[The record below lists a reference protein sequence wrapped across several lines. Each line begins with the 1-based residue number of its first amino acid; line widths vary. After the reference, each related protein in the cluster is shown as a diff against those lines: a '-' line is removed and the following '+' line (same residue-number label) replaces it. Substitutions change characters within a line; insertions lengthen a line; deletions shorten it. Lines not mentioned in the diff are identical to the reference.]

1 MKKIT
6 KELATL
12 YRNEKTGI
20 YVFRRVI
27 PEKYRNLA
35 GKREFKFSLKTT
47 DFKTALEN
55 FEAAKNAVDA
65 MMLALMHGKSIKTS
79 ISFDEAAN
87 LAKAQGRELRPLEK
101 LLSDPAEIV
110 ASHAKWKAAS
120 HSTPEIF
127 KSYFNAGATDARVS
141 ELVSC
146 YEREQAHNLVNLN
159 VRDRKKKIAPL
170 KLACSDLIEHLKED
184 KLLGSLTDNDAKTYE
199 SALKSRI
206 AEQKIKP
213 NTANKRLVALRTL
226 IKTHLGSKG
235 VKKNALQTPF
245 DGMKFK
251 EKRTKRVAFSLEF
264 VRDHLLRPGALAGL
278 NDQASYMV
286 FALIDTGCGFK
297 ELCGLD
303 PLRDIKL
310 NANIPHIVIRP
321 NANRSLKTDF
331 RERTIP
337 LVGLALTAFK
347 NCPAGFSRYSGPT
360 GYESASATI
369 NKFLK
374 QNNLDEQGQ
383 CTANGLRHLFKDR
396 LREHNIGS
404 ELQDCLMGHRTPGM
418 SPEYGK
424 GFSLKARLEALKQLE
439 TDFC

>member
-6 KELATL
+6 KELANL
-12 YRNEKTGI
+12 YRNEKNGV
-20 YVFRRVI
+20 YVFRRAI
-27 PEKYRNLA
+27 PEKYRDLA

-55 FEAAKNAVDA
+55 FEAARTAVDK
-65 MMLALMHGKSIKTS
+65 MMLDLSHGKSIRES
-79 ISFDEAAN
+79 ITFDESAT

-101 LLSDPAEIV
+101 LLSDPAEILAAHGQWKN
-110 ASHAKWKAAS
+110 ASRA
-120 HSTPEIF
+120 TPEIF
-127 KSYFNAGATDARVS
+127 KSYFNAGTTDVRIS

-146 YEREQAHNLVNLN
+146 YEREQAHNLVDLN
-159 VRDRKKKIAPL
+159 IRDQKKKVAPL
-170 KLACSDLIEHLKED
+170 KLACNDLVEHLKED

-199 SALKSRI
+199 TVLKSRI
-206 AEQKIKP
+206 ADQKIKA

-226 IKTHLGSKG
+226 IKTYLGSKG

-251 EKRTKRVAFSLEF
+251 EKRTKRVAFSLDF
-264 VRDHLLRPGALAGL
+264 VRDHLLKAGALAGL
-278 NDQASYMV
+278 NDQASNLV

-303 PLRDIKL
+303 PLKDIRL
-310 NANIPHIVIRP
+310 DADIPHILIRP
-321 NANRSLKTDF
+321 NANRTLKTDF

-396 LREHNIGS
+396 LREHNIVS

-424 GFSLKARLEALKQLE
+424 GFSLKARLAAMKQLE
-439 TDFC
+439 TDFS

>member
-6 KELATL
+6 KELANL
-12 YRNEKTGI
+12 YRNEKTGV
-20 YVFRRVI
+20 YVFRRAI
-27 PEKYRNLA
+27 PEKYRDLA

-55 FEAAKNAVDA
+55 FEAAKNAVDK
-65 MMLALMHGKSIKTS
+65 MMFDLSHGKSIRES
-79 ISFDEAAN
+79 ITFDESAT

-101 LLSDPAEIV
+101 LLSDPAEIL
-110 ASHAKWKAAS
+110 AAHAQWKNAARA
-120 HSTPEIF
+120 TPEIF
-127 KSYFNAGATDARVS
+127 KSYFNAGTTDVRIS

-146 YEREQAHNLVNLN
+146 YEREQAHNLVDLN
-159 VRDRKKKIAPL
+159 IRDQKKKVAPL
-170 KLACSDLIEHLKED
+170 KLACSDLVEHLKED
-184 KLLGSLTDNDAKTYE
+184 KLLGSLTDNDAKSYE
-199 SALKSRI
+199 TVLKSRI
-206 AEQKIKP
+206 ADQKIKA

-226 IKTHLGSKG
+226 IKTYLGSKG

-251 EKRTKRVAFSLEF
+251 EKRTKRVAFSLDF
-264 VRDHLLRPGALAGL
+264 VRDHLLKAGALAGL
-278 NDQASYMV
+278 NDQASNLV

-303 PLRDIKL
+303 PLKDIRL
-310 NANIPHIVIRP
+310 DADIPHILIRP
-321 NANRSLKTDF
+321 NANRTLKTDF

-347 NCPAGFSRYSGPT
+347 SCPAGFSRYSGPT

-396 LREHNIGS
+396 LREHNIVS
-404 ELQDCLMGHRTPGM
+404 ELQDCLMGHQTPGM

-424 GFSLKARLEALKQLE
+424 GFSLKARLAAMKQLE
-439 TDFC
+439 TDFS

>member
-1 MKKIT
+1 MRKIT
-6 KELATL
+6 KELANL
-12 YRNEKTGI
+12 YRNEKSGV
-20 YVFRRVI
+20 YVFRRAI
-27 PEKYRNLA
+27 PEKYRDLA

-55 FEAAKNAVDA
+55 FEAAKNAVDK
-65 MMLALMHGKSIKTS
+65 MMLDLSRGKSIRES
-79 ISFDEAAN
+79 ITFDESAT
-87 LAKAQGRELRPLEK
+87 LAKAQGRELRPLK
-101 LLSDPAEIV
+101 QLLSDSAEIL
-110 ASHAKWKAAS
+110 AAHAQWKNTSRA
-120 HSTPEIF
+120 TPEIF
-127 KSYFNAGATDARVS
+127 KSYFNAGTTDVRIS

-146 YEREQAHNLVNLN
+146 YEREQAHNLVDLN
-159 VRDRKKKIAPL
+159 IRDQKKKVAPL
-170 KLACSDLIEHLKED
+170 KLACKDLVDHLKED

-199 SALKSRI
+199 SVLKSRI
-206 AEQKIKP
+206 ADQKIKA

-226 IKTHLGSKG
+226 IKTYLGSKG
-235 VKKNALQTPF
+235 VKKNSRQTPF
-245 DGMKFK
+245 DEMKFK
-251 EKRTKRVAFSLEF
+251 EKRTKRVAFSVGF
-264 VRDHLLRPGALAGL
+264 VRDHLLKAGALAGL
-278 NDQASYMV
+278 NDQASNLV

-303 PLRDIKL
+303 PLDIRL
-310 NANIPHIVIRP
+310 DADIPHILIRP
-321 NANRSLKTDF
+321 NANRTLKTDF

-404 ELQDCLMGHRTPGM
+404 ELQDCLMGHQTPGM

-424 GFSLKARLEALKQLE
+424 GFSLKARLAAMNELE
-439 TDFC
+439 TDFS